1 MLQDVV
7 IHIVHDHVFATDRAG
22 RQSNRIEIQGA
33 AIGVGVGRAVA
44 FGDGSLGERLDRPI
58 VACGHPKNI
67 HGGHRLE
74 MRIGAVPLH
83 VGALVRGKQRPVR
96 RHTGQRLAG
105 VGAVFQGAVF
115 IRPFGVQ
122 DRLILFDGNPYR
134 TDALALFLGIERHHV
149 KHIGHGADQPQE
161 KTNGDKFLIHHSDIL
176 VRNHLHR
183 EPTEQGGSALRLP
196 LYKVGAYG
204 DIGFSVSPK
213 SLSAITTYSPLIVL
227 GAKIIRWMSEL
238 LP

>member
-1 MLQDVV
+1 M
-7 IHIVHDHVFATDRAG
+7 
-22 RQSNRIEIQGA
+22 
-33 AIGVGVGRAVA
+33 
-44 FGDGSLGERLDRPI
+44 
-58 VACGHPKNI
+58 
-67 HGGHRLE
+67 
-74 MRIGAVPLH
+74 
-83 VGALVRGKQRPVR
+83 
-96 RHTGQRLAG
+96 
-105 VGAVFQGAVF
+105 F

-134 TDALALFLGIERHHV
+134 TDALALFLGIERHRV

-161 KTNGDKFLIHHSDIL
+161 KTNGDKFLVHHSGIL

-196 LYKVGAYG
+196 LYRVGAYG

-213 SLSAITTYSPLIVL
+213 ILSAMTTYSPLMVL